1 MVVLMAGSMVE
12 PAFGALRDGAV
23 HHEANGLSAAHALV
37 SSGDHGHEDGP
48 PGAAH
53 PHGPRHEHGTGAD
66 HCTHQHGVPFAS
78 AMTPPPSVGLT
89 TESPLRALR
98 PLLPRI
104 APVVLFHPP
113 RA

>member
-1 MVVLMAGSMVE
+1 
-12 PAFGALRDGAV
+12 
-23 HHEANGLSAAHALV
+23 
-37 SSGDHGHEDGP
+37 
-48 PGAAH
+48 
-53 PHGPRHEHGTGAD
+53 
-66 HCTHQHGVPFAS
+66 VPFAS

-98 PLLPRI
+98 PRLPRI